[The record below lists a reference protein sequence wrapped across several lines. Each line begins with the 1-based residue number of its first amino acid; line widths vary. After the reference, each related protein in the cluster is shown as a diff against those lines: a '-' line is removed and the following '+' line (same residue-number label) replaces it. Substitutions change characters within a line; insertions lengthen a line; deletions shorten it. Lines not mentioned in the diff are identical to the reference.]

1 MAKVALL
8 IGVSEYQ
15 QGFNPLPAATK
26 DVEGMRRVLQHPE
39 LGEFDEVKV
48 LVNPDPVAMQ
58 TEIQAA
64 FSSSRQKN
72 DLVLLFFSGHGIKD
86 ERGNLYLAT
95 NLTRK
100 TERGELLIGTTV
112 PASFVHYIMNNCRS
126 KRQVAIL
133 DCCFSGAFA
142 EGLLAKEEGS
152 VDIRNQLGGEGRVVL
167 TSSTSTEYSF
177 QQKGEE
183 LSIYTRYLV
192 EGIETGAADL
202 DDDGMISVDEL
213 HEYAKEKVQEVLPAM
228 NPEIYIVKQGSR
240 IELAKAPTEAMLV
253 PSAIEDFPLLPQPI
267 KSTSVSKVLPQ
278 LENRRTLATI
288 VFTDGVGFSARMAED
303 EEHTLE
309 LIRRDLQLMRELC
322 QQFEGYVIKS
332 TGDGLLMCFGSAV
345 KAVICATEMQK
356 CLTEAAASLPP
367 REVLSHRI
375 GIHLGDVFVKDND
388 VMGNGVNIAARLES
402 KSQPGG
408 ICLSQTV
415 YDLVKNEIN
424 VPITF
429 LGNLE
434 LKNIPDP
441 MPSYLIQVAPLP
453 ENFATPNLKQKSS
466 PAIEISPQ
474 EYRDR
479 QTLLDKVRNAW
490 IKGVLEKSLHG
501 QALIALGLEERFNAV
516 DSPAS
521 LAWETPDQPP
531 QTLPPN
537 TRIIDQFDQL
547 GADRTL
553 LILGEPG
560 SGKTIA
566 LLELARDLIHRANQ
580 DVNLPMPVVLNLSS
594 WKGGRQTIAE
604 WLIQELHSQYQV
616 PKQTGSKWLKDDRLL
631 LLLDGLDEVR
641 GDIRLACVQ
650 ALNQFRQEHGR
661 AEIVVTSRIKDY
673 ETLKHRLR
681 FSGAIYVQPLTPE
694 QIQHYLAAAGAKLT
708 AVSTALR
715 TDTQLQELAKSPLM
729 LNIIAIAY
737 QGMSLESLPSM
748 NLEQRRQHLFNAYI
762 ERMFS
767 RKNAKEQYPKLATMH
782 WLNWL
787 AQRMIQES
795 QTVFLIE
802 RMQPSWL
809 QTGMQKQIHR
819 IAMWL
824 IVGLICGLTMGLIS
838 SILPST
844 YEGLYLILAGLIS
857 GGMSGLI
864 IGLFSRLKS
873 GLIVGAIAAL
883 SVGLINL
890 IFGLF
895 NINVLLANM
904 AIYAVLAGA
913 IFHYKQLNI
922 ESINPIKWSWSVAK
936 NRFAIGLLLAIIIGI
951 PLWSIK
957 KPDNILYL
965 LGGWLLLMLW
975 IGLVFGITLGFKQ
988 VSEVEKKV
996 ITNYGIKM
1004 AVKNAAFSGICGGSI
1019 IGILYYII
1027 WWIRNQNESLVWWVY
1042 YGNKNNH
1049 IDGFIFALSVG
1060 LVVGLLG
1067 ALINGQSLGLICIQH
1082 FTLRLLLWWKGYIPW
1097 NYARFLDYATERIF
1111 LQKVGGG
1118 YIFIHRLLLEHFAS
1132 LRLKQ
1137 K

>member
-1 MAKVALL
+1 
-8 IGVSEYQ
+8 
-15 QGFNPLPAATK
+15 
-26 DVEGMRRVLQHPE
+26 
-39 LGEFDEVKV
+39 
-48 LVNPDPVAMQ
+48 
-58 TEIQAA
+58 
-64 FSSSRQKN
+64 
-72 DLVLLFFSGHGIKD
+72 VLLFFSGHGIKD

-95 NLTRK
+95 SLTRK

-112 PASFVHYIMNNCRS
+112 PASLVHYVMNNCRS

-142 EGLLAKEEGS
+142 EGLLAKEEGA
-152 VDIRNQLGGEGRVVL
+152 VDIRNQLGGEGRIVL

-202 DDDGMISVDEL
+202 DCDGMVTVDEL
-213 HEYAKEKVQEVLPAM
+213 HEYAKEKVQEALPAM
-228 NPEIYIVKQGSR
+228 NPEIYIVKEGDK
-240 IELAKAPTEAMLV
+240 IELAKAPTETVLAT
-253 PSAIEDFPLLPQPI
+253 SAIKDVPLAPQPI
-267 KSTSVSKVLPQ
+267 KSTSTSGGLPN
-278 LENRRTLATI
+278 LSNRRTLATI

-303 EEHTLE
+303 EEQTLE

-332 TGDGLLMCFGSAV
+332 TGDGLLMCFGSV
-345 KAVICATEMQK
+345 VQGVNCGIEIQK
-356 CLTEAAASLPP
+356 SLTEAAASLPTG
-367 REVLSHRI
+367 EVLNHRI

-415 YDLVKNEIN
+415 YDLVKNHLKLPVI
-424 VPITF
+424 F

-441 MPSYLIQVAPLP
+441 MPSYLIQVAPQP
-453 ENFATPNLKQKSS
+453 QSIVTPNLKPRSRA
-466 PAIEISPQ
+466 AIEISPQ

-479 QTLLDKVRNAW
+479 QTLLDRVRNAW

-501 QALIALGLEERFNAV
+501 QAIIALGLEERFNAV

-537 TRIIDQFDQL
+537 ARVIDQFDQL

-616 PKQTGSKWLKDDRLL
+616 PKQTGSKWIKDEQLL

-650 ALNQFRQEHGR
+650 ALNQFRQERGR

-681 FSGAIYVQPLTPE
+681 FSAAIYVQPLTPE
-694 QIQHYLAAAGAKLT
+694 QIQHYLAAAGANLT
-708 AVSTALR
+708 AVSTALQ

-737 QGMSLESLPSM
+737 QGMSVETLPSM
-748 NLEQRRQHLFNAYI
+748 NLEERRQHLFNAYI

-767 RKNAKEQYPKLATMH
+767 RKSAKERYPKLQTMH

-809 QTGMQKQIHR
+809 RTEIQKQIHR
-819 IAMWL
+819 IAMWV
-824 IVGLICGLTMGLIS
+824 IVGLVCGLSMGLIS
-838 SILPST
+838 SLLPST
-844 YEGLYLILAGLIS
+844 YEGFYLILAGSIC

-864 IGLFSRLKS
+864 TGLFSRLKS

-890 IFGLF
+890 VLGLF
-895 NINVLLANM
+895 NGSVLLANM
-904 AIYAVLAGA
+904 AIYAVLGGA
-913 IFHYKQLNI
+913 IFYYTQLNI
-922 ESINPIKWSWSVAK
+922 ESINPIKWSWLVAK
-936 NRFAIGLLLAIIIGI
+936 QRFAIGLILGIFLGI
-951 PLWSIK
+951 PLWLIK
-957 KPDNILYL
+957 KPDNIIYGLV
-965 LGGWLLLMLW
+965 GWLILMLTV
-975 IGLVFGITLGFKQ
+975 GLVFGITLGFKK

-996 ITNYGIKM
+996 LTNYGIKT
-1004 AVKNAAFSGICGGSI
+1004 AVKNAVLSGLFGGSI
-1019 IGILYYII
+1019 VGIIFYINWWAHQLNKSLI
-1027 WWIRNQNESLVWWVY
+1027 WWIYYSNGNNQ
-1042 YGNKNNH
+1042 
-1049 IDGFIFALSVG
+1049 IDGLTFALSVG
-1060 LVVGLLG
+1060 LSTALLG

-1082 FTLRLLLWWKGYIPW
+1082 FTLRLALWWNGYVPW
-1097 NYARFLDYATERIF
+1097 NYTRFLDYATERIF

-1132 LRLKQ
+1132 LRLNQ